1 MVIVIELCISV
12 KQTIKSWSCD
22 PLTSF
27 QEREKGDGC
36 GILHLLRALV
46 MVLEF
51 QFLIGPPCVIS
62 FKSVWGQLVE
72 ATGHYLN
79 SVGS

>member
-1 MVIVIELCISV
+1 MVLYESI
-12 KQTIKSWSCD
+12 
-22 PLTSF
+22 TSF

-36 GILHLLRALV
+36 GILHLLGALV
-46 MVLEF
+46 MVRAF
-51 QFLIGPPCVIS
+51 QFLITPCVIS

>member
-1 MVIVIELCISV
+1 MVVA
-12 KQTIKSWSCD
+12 
-22 PLTSF
+22 F
-27 QEREKGDGC
+27 YN
-36 GILHLLRALV
+36 LLRALV
-46 MVLEF
+46 MVREF